1 MRKQKST
8 DLCATIILT
17 VLGVL
22 SAVPLL
28 ITVVG
33 SLMPVNDIV
42 AHYTTQLSVFDII
55 NGTREKYIQIPLIPS
70 RVTLEQ
76 YQNVLVI
83 QPVFLML
90 LLNSIKITV
99 PVVLGNLLVS
109 VAAAYGFTVWKWR
122 HKEKVF
128 LIYIIIMLMPLQAV
142 LVPNY
147 IIAEQMRLNG
157 SYLAIILPGIFSPF
171 GTFLLRQSLKR
182 LPKDCLEAAEI
193 DGAGPLRVFWSI
205 VLPQMKSGMA
215 ALVMLVFIEYWNVVE
230 QVIVFLKEY
239 YKQPLS
245 VFLSY
250 LPSENVGLIF
260 AASTVYMLV
269 PLWFLALG
277 QKDLERGIEL
287 SSGK

>member
-1 MRKQKST
+1 MKKQKCT
-8 DLCATIILT
+8 DLILT
-17 VLGVL
+17 TVLAVLGVL
-22 SAVPLL
+22 SAMPLL

-33 SLMPVNDIV
+33 SLMPMNDIV

-55 NGTREKYIQIPLIPS
+55 NGIREKYIQIPLIPN
-70 RVTLEQ
+70 RITLEQ
-76 YQNVLVI
+76 YRNVLVI

-147 IIAEQMRLNG
+147 IMAEQMRLNG

-171 GTFLLRQSLKR
+171 GTFLLRQSMKK
-182 LPKDCLEAAEI
+182 LPKDCLEAAGI
-193 DGAGPLRVFWSI
+193 DGAGSLRVFWSI

-230 QVIVFLKEY
+230 QVIIFLKEY
-239 YKQPLS
+239 YRQPLS

-250 LPSENVGLIF
+250 LPAENVGLIF

-287 SSGK
+287 SSSK

>member
-1 MRKQKST
+1 MRKQMRLDLAST
-8 DLCATIILT
+8 MVLI

-28 ITVVG
+28 VTAMG
-33 SLMPVNDIV
+33 SLMPVNDII

-55 NGTREKYIQIPLIPS
+55 NSTREKYIRIPLIPS
-70 RVTLEQ
+70 RITLEQ
-76 YQNVLVI
+76 YRNVLVT

-99 PVVLGNLLVS
+99 PVVLGNLFVS

-147 IIAEQMRLNG
+147 IIAEQIRLNG

-171 GTFLLRQSLKR
+171 GTFLLRQSMKR
-182 LPKDCLEAAEI
+182 LPKDCLEAAGI

-245 VFLSY
+245 VFLS
-250 LPSENVGLIF
+250 
-260 AASTVYMLV
+260 
-269 PLWFLALG
+269 
-277 QKDLERGIEL
+277 
-287 SSGK
+287 

>member
-1 MRKQKST
+1 MRKQKRT

-147 IIAEQMRLNG
+147 IIAEQLRLNG

>member
-1 MRKQKST
+1 MRKQKRT

-83 QPVFLML
+83 QPVCLML

-147 IIAEQMRLNG
+147 IIAEQLRLNG